1 MEKRT
6 IVITGTSTLNVKT
19 DYINIRFHIDKLDIS
34 YKKSLSL
41 LTEQVSKI
49 TDILY
54 KEGFLKEDL
63 KTSDFNIRKDTR
75 YDDKKKQYVFLG
87 YRVTETLTL
96 SFPIDNQKINS
107 ILSEIWKELNNIEF
121 DISFSCHNPNKYEDQ
136 LIKLAAKDAK
146 EKAEL
151 ISESLGVKLKQI
163 ARIDYSF
170 SQVHIEHTLDF
181 CYDPEGSVGSLPDM
195 NPEDTNLNKT
205 ITVVWEIE

>member
-1 MEKRT
+1 LEVQNKLKLTKADYYDSLPLIFEGLVFLRKDLYLCKHHKTTTMEKRT

-54 KEGFLKEDL
+54 KEGFSKEDL

-96 SFPIDNQKINS
+96 SFPIDNQK
-107 ILSEIWKELNNIEF
+107 K
-121 DISFSCHNPNKYEDQ
+121 
-136 LIKLAAKDAK
+136 
-146 EKAEL
+146 
-151 ISESLGVKLKQI
+151 
-163 ARIDYSF
+163 
-170 SQVHIEHTLDF
+170 
-181 CYDPEGSVGSLPDM
+181 
-195 NPEDTNLNKT
+195 
-205 ITVVWEIE
+205 